1 MYEITKNGRKVDEA
15 KTWRDA
21 HRVAEAIEEFYP
33 DSKIQVEEK
42 K

>member
-15 KTWRDA
+15 ETWHDA
-21 HRVAEAIEEFYP
+21 HRVAEAFEEFYP
-33 DSKIQVEEK
+33 DSKVRVKEK